1 MFENI
6 FILVLLSVAAL
17 LLIRQFVRMSRGQG
31 GCGSCGGGC
40 GAIGTIRCEARPMT
54 VLGVTGSVGAGKTTL
69 CNLLAGHG
77 GVLINADQVG
87 HQVFQQPDVSDAV
100 CEEFGPSVKDD
111 SDGIDRTALGRL
123 VFSDPDARARLEAIV
138 HPPMR
143 LAFEQQIAGARQTG
157 ATRVILDAAV
167 LFEAGWDDLCTAT
180 VFVDAPRDVREARV
194 MVSRNWSCEELSLRE
209 KAQFPL
215 DKKSESCTFNVRN
228 GQSKEELAHQAETLL
243 VRLDPS
249 PSV

>member
-6 FILVLLSVAAL
+6 FILVLFSLAAL

-31 GCGSCGGGC
+31 GCGSCGGC
-40 GAIGTIRCEARPMT
+40 ASLGTSRCDTPPMT
-54 VLGVTGSVGAGKTTL
+54 VLGVTGSIGAGKTTL
-69 CNLLAGHG
+69 CALLAGHG

-87 HQVFQQPDVSDAV
+87 HQVLQHSEVSDAV

-111 SDGIDRTALGRL
+111 SDGIDRSALGQL
-123 VFSDPDARARLEAIV
+123 VFSDPDARTRLEAIV

-143 LAFEQQIAGARQTG
+143 LAFEKQIAEARQSG

-167 LFEAGWDDLCTAT
+167 LLEAGWDDLCTET

-194 MVSRNWSCEELSLRE
+194 MMSRNWSCEELSLRE

-215 DKKSESCTFNVRN
+215 DKKSQSCTFNVRN
-228 GQSKEELAHQAETLL
+228 GQSEAELAHQAETLL
-243 VRLDPS
+243 ARLDPS
-249 PSV
+249 PSA

>member
-6 FILVLLSVAAL
+6 FILVLLSVAVL

-40 GAIGTIRCEARPMT
+40 GAIGTSRCDLKPMT
-54 VLGVTGSVGAGKTTL
+54 VLGVTGSIGAGKTTL
-69 CNLLAGHG
+69 CNLLVRHG

-87 HQVFQQPDVSDAV
+87 HQVLQRPEVAESIWA
-100 CEEFGPSVKDD
+100 EFGPSLKGA
-111 SDGIDRTALGRL
+111 DGKVDRIALGQL

-143 LAFEQQIAGARQTG
+143 LTFKQQIADARQLGT
-157 ATRVILDAAV
+157 TLVILDAAV
-167 LFEAGWDDLCTAT
+167 LFEAGWEDLCTET
-180 VFVDAPRDVREARV
+180 IFVDAPRDVREARV

-228 GQSKEELAHQAETLL
+228 GQSEEELAHQAETLL
-243 VRLDPS
+243 ARLDPS